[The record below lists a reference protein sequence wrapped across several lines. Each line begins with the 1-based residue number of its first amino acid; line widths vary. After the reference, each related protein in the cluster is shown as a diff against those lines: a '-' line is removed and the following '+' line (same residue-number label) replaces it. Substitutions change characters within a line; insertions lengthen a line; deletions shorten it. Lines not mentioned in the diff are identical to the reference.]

1 MMYAGLLTRRSK
13 LISDKTMVIGRKVSN
28 FAAIFTRTFKTEIKM
43 KKAKIGM
50 LAIVCMIAAS
60 CGNMNQVLSAIQ
72 NGSVINAITSV
83 IGLDKVSAQ
92 NLIGTWTYNG
102 PGCAFTSENLLAKAG
117 GEVAAAQIEE
127 KVKPYYQQVGIS
139 ASNTQ
144 ITFNQ
149 DGTFS
154 SKIAGTNFSGTY
166 TFNEASQQ
174 IKLKGLL
181 LSITCYTKREI
192 NGISILFEAKK
203 LLTVLQTM
211 SALSGN
217 ANLQTIGDLS
227 KQYDGVRVGFDMKR

>member
-1 MMYAGLLTRRSK
+1 MRKISFLLVAVASMLMAG
-13 LISDKTMVIGRKVSN
+13 
-28 FAAIFTRTFKTEIKM
+28 
-43 KKAKIGM
+43 
-50 LAIVCMIAAS
+50 
-60 CGNMNQVLSAIQ
+60 CGNMNQVLSAMQ
-72 NGSVINAITSV
+72 NGGVINAITSV

-92 NLIGTWTYNG
+92 NLIGSWTYSG

-127 KVKPYYQQVGIS
+127 KIRPYYEQVGIS

-149 DGTFS
+149 DGTFTS
-154 SKIAGTNFSGTY
+154 RIAGTNFSGTY

-181 LSITCYTKREI
+181 LSINCYTKREI

-211 SALSGN
+211 SALSGRTD
-217 ANLQTIGDLS
+217 LQTISDLS

>member
-1 MMYAGLLTRRSK
+1 MRKNHLL
-13 LISDKTMVIGRKVSN
+13 LIGV
-28 FAAIFTRTFKTEIKM
+28 AC
-43 KKAKIGM
+43 M
-50 LAIVCMIAAS
+50 LLVS

-92 NLIGTWTYNG
+92 SLIGSWSYSG

-127 KVKPYYQQVGIS
+127 KLLPYYQQVDIS
-139 ASNTQ
+139 ANNTQ

-154 SKIAGTNFSGTY
+154 SRIAGTNFSGTY
-166 TFNEASQQ
+166 TFDEASQQ
-174 IKLKGLL
+174 IKLKGML
-181 LSITCYTKREI
+181 LSINCYTKREL

-217 ANLQTIGDLS
+217 ANLQTIGELS
-227 KQYDGVRVGFDMKR
+227 KNYDGVRVGFDMKR

>member
-1 MMYAGLLTRRSK
+1 MRRIHLL
-13 LISDKTMVIGRKVSN
+13 LVGV
-28 FAAIFTRTFKTEIKM
+28 AC
-43 KKAKIGM
+43 M
-50 LAIVCMIAAS
+50 LLVS
-60 CGNMNQVLSAIQ
+60 CGNMNQVLSAMQ

-92 NLIGTWTYNG
+92 NLIGSWTYSG

-117 GEVAAAQIEE
+117 GEVAAAQIEG
-127 KVKPYYQQVGIS
+127 KIRPYYDQVGIS

-154 SKIAGTNFSGTY
+154 AKIAGTNFSGTY
-166 TFNEASQQ
+166 TFDEASQQ
-174 IKLKGLL
+174 IKLKGML
-181 LSITCYTKREI
+181 LSINCYTKREL

-203 LLTVLQTM
+203 LLSVLQTM

>member
-1 MMYAGLLTRRSK
+1 MRKIYLLF
-13 LISDKTMVIGRKVSN
+13 VAVVS
-28 FAAIFTRTFKTEIKM
+28 
-43 KKAKIGM
+43 M
-50 LAIVCMIAAS
+50 LVVS
-60 CGNMNQVLSAIQ
+60 CSNMNQVLSAIQ
-72 NGSVINAITSV
+72 NGSVVNAITSV

-92 NLIGTWTYNG
+92 NLIGSWTYSG

-117 GEVAAAQIEE
+117 GEVAAAQIEQ
-127 KVKPYYQQVGIS
+127 KLQPYYQQVGIS

-144 ITFNQ
+144 IIFKQ

-166 TFNEASQQ
+166 TFDESSQQ
-174 IKLKGLL
+174 IKLKGML
-181 LSITCYTKREI
+181 LSINCYTKREI

-217 ANLQTIGDLS
+217 SNLQTIGDLS

>member
-1 MMYAGLLTRRSK
+1 MRKIQLLLVAVACT
-13 LISDKTMVIGRKVSN
+13 LLV
-28 FAAIFTRTFKTEIKM
+28 
-43 KKAKIGM
+43 
-50 LAIVCMIAAS
+50 S

-92 NLIGTWTYNG
+92 NLIGSWTYSG

-127 KVKPYYQQVGIS
+127 KVKPYYDQIGIS

-154 SKIAGTNFSGTY
+154 SRIAGTNFIGTY
-166 TFNEASQQ
+166 TFDEASQQ

-181 LSITCYTKREI
+181 LSINCYTKREI